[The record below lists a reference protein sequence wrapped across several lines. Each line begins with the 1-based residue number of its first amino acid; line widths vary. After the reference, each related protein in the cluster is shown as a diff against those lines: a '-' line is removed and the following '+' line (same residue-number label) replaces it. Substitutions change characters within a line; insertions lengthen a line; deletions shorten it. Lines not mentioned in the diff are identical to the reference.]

1 MTDFVDIGR
10 TIDEYAETVVG
21 GAKSNIGGPLRC
33 SQFDDSVSMRSY
45 SSSAQMTRTRG
56 SKAVLSALRAL
67 QSKIAAMKRE
77 HAECL
82 EKHDERVN
90 GLKHEN
96 SRMKSQIKQI
106 VKLNQSLTAKL
117 KASATTE
124 QRALRSNDAADSRLM
139 ALQKEVDRLQT
150 ASADHEQLNHAVILY
165 AEQLERAKTN
175 LSILKDEV
183 RRQRLL
189 RESVAAQKLKSDDF
203 GAEMV
208 AENERLH
215 SKLLLLQKSK
225 MKIESESKSK
235 TKLKLKRSK
244 SVHSMK
250 RSAASKRKRRP
261 FVPSGGNLNVSFSS
275 FDRRNSTSTASS
287 TAASRSKRRER
298 ARSRKTT
305 KVKPLPMSSL
315 RVHERRCGRSKRGRI
330 KVDRQRIADLVHID
344 ATDSVFDG
352 IDIDYVLN

>member
-10 TIDEYAETVVG
+10 TIDEYAQTVVC
-21 GAKSNIGGPLRC
+21 GASNP
-33 SQFDDSVSMRSY
+33 FDDSVSMRSY
-45 SSSAQMTRTRG
+45 STTQTMRNRG

-77 HAECL
+77 HADCL
-82 EKHDERVN
+82 QKHDERVH

-117 KASATTE
+117 KESATAE
-124 QRALRSNDAADSRLM
+124 QRAVNINDAADSQRM
-139 ALQKEVDRLQT
+139 SLQKEVDRLQRE
-150 ASADHEQLNHAVILY
+150 SVDHDQLNHAVFLY

-183 RRQRLL
+183 RRQRAL
-189 RESVAAQKLKSDDF
+189 RESVAAQKQKSDDF
-203 GAEMV
+203 VAEMM

-215 SKLLLLQKSK
+215 SKLLSLQKSK
-225 MKIESESKSK
+225 MHSDDDRKTRSRTKTKSK
-235 TKLKLKRSK
+235 MARSK

-250 RSAASKRKRRP
+250 RGVGSKRKKRP
-261 FVPSGGNLNVSFSS
+261 FMPSGNLNTSFSS
-275 FDRRNSTSTASS
+275 IDRRIARKSSASKP
-287 TAASRSKRRER
+287 KRRER
-298 ARSRKTT
+298 TRSRKTT
-305 KVKPLPMSSL
+305 QIKSLPMSSL
-315 RVHERRCGRSKRGRI
+315 RVNEQRFGRSKKR
-330 KVDRQRIADLVHID
+330 KMNLDRQRLADLVHVV

-352 IDIDYVLN
+352 IDIDDVLK